1 MQKTQSD
8 IEFELLLKQYK
19 EGKSLSEAQKEIIAT
34 GQLTRRLD
42 KSAQVTQMLNDARE
56 HAVHV
61 MNQSKQSQHD
71 ESRLSKAEKLAV
83 K

>member
-42 KSAQVTQMLNDARE
+42 KSAQVT
-56 HAVHV
+56 
-61 MNQSKQSQHD
+61 
-71 ESRLSKAEKLAV
+71 
-83 K
+83 